1 MVLPAPQAR
10 IAPVPEAQQLR
21 ELLAGLPLLLECE
34 VSPAGVPVC
43 WLKDGEAVVPSESLG
58 IQAEGCWRR
67 LHIPTAVPSDSGT
80 YTCDAGDDTV
90 SFVVTVSGELQGLP
104 VLA

>member
-1 MVLPAPQAR
+1 M
-10 IAPVPEAQQLR
+10 PEARRLR

-58 IQAEGCWRR
+58 IQSEGCWRR

>member
-1 MVLPAPQAR
+1 M
-10 IAPVPEAQQLR
+10 
-21 ELLAGLPLLLECE
+21 GLPLHLECE
-34 VSPAGVPVC
+34 VSPADAPVH
-43 WLKDGEAVVPSESLG
+43 WLKEGEGVVPSETLG
-58 IQAEGCWRR
+58 IQSEGCWRR

-90 SFVVTVSGELQGLP
+90 SFVVTVSGELLELP